1 MQYFSKSFERLITE
15 LSNLPGVGNKSAGR
29 LAFYLINAP
38 KGQVEDL
45 VNALKD
51 ASQNV
56 KHCKICN
63 SITDEE
69 ICYICKDLKRD
80 RSQIMVVENE
90 RDMLAYEKSG
100 EYKGVYHI
108 LGGVISPLLD
118 IGPNDLKIKELVS
131 RVKDEVKEIILA
143 TNSSIEGDTTATY
156 IIKLLKPFNIKITRI
171 ASGVPVGGDLENID
185 EITLKRAY
193 NGRVEV

>member
-1 MQYFSKSFERLITE
+1 MQYFSKSFERLVTE

-63 SITDEE
+63 SITDED
-69 ICYICKDLKRD
+69 ICYICNDLKRD

>member
-1 MQYFSKSFERLITE
+1 MQYFSKSFERLVTE

-63 SITDEE
+63 SITDED
-69 ICYICKDLKRD
+69 ICYICKDIKRD